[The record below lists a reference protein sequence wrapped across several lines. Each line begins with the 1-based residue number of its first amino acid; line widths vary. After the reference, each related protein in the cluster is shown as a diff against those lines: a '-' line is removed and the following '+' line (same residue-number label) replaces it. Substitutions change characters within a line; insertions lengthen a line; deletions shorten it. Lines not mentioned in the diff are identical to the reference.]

1 VCKKIPTSAKKYYN
15 RDNSFY
21 LAYAVFGR
29 CFKNGLGLMSV
40 EIEVDIDNNTLYQKP
55 IKFQYPKWARLSS
68 GIFVM

>member
-1 VCKKIPTSAKKYYN
+1 
-15 RDNSFY
+15 
-21 LAYAVFGR
+21 VFGR